1 MPAQMP
7 KQPPEQTNHLGIDLI
22 DAGLVPPLPR
32 AFVEGRDL
40 DLLAPLS
47 FAATGDALLPPVSS
61 PDRRELAAA
70 LATANAGYGHA
81 AAETMA
87 AKLADPATRVV
98 VTGQQPG
105 LFGGPLY
112 TLSKAVAAALWV
124 ERLEAAG
131 TPAVAVFWVATED
144 HDFREVARAT
154 FVGRQGPEPFELGED
169 PEPLTPVGMRSFG
182 AGVSEL
188 LDRLR
193 QAGGGERW
201 DGWVE
206 TLAGWY
212 RPDARFGE
220 AFSRL
225 LAHLLGERCPL
236 LMDAMLPAVKTA
248 QRPWLRRVVEL
259 RQEIETAFVERN
271 RAITGRGYELQVK
284 PQPGA
289 SPLFVIHGRA
299 RRRVEWRGTDR
310 FTLRG
315 EEDFEEDVA
324 WLLEAI
330 EDNPS
335 VVSPG
340 VMARPAMQDAIL
352 GTSILVFGPGEVS
365 YMPQVAP
372 IYEQLGIAPPAVHS
386 RPQALVLGS
395 REVDKL
401 ESVGLGLE
409 ALVAADLDL
418 DRALAGG
425 REEDL
430 TAPTRDKLTAA
441 LEELRSGALQLDA
454 SLEGPWKKT
463 SDQMEKALANFTGR
477 VAAAVSRRNEV
488 VRGRA
493 EDLRAVC
500 RPAGALQ
507 ERVIATA
514 HFPGKHG
521 DRLAEAFFEQ
531 LTLDSRRLHII
542 QP

>member
-1 MPAQMP
+1 MA
-7 KQPPEQTNHLGIDLI
+7 ELAAERGADLGIDLVE
-22 DAGLVPPLPR
+22 AGLLPPLPQ
-32 AFVEGRDL
+32 AFLEGRDL
-40 DLLAPLS
+40 DLLEPLTFATEAGEVPAP
-47 FAATGDALLPPVSS
+47 AAP
-61 PDRRELAAA
+61 PDRRELATA

-81 AAETMA
+81 GAEAMA

-112 TLSKAVAAALWV
+112 TLSKAVAAALWA

-131 TPAVAVFWVATED
+131 TPAVAVFWVSTED
-144 HDFREVARAT
+144 HDYREVARAT
-154 FVGRQGPEPFELGED
+154 FFGRQGPEALELGED

-182 AGVSEL
+182 PGVDQL

-201 DGWVE
+201 DGWVD
-206 TLAGWY
+206 TLAAWY

-225 LAHLLGERCPL
+225 LAHMLGERCPL
-236 LMDAMLPAVKTA
+236 LMDAMLPAVKAA
-248 QRPWLRRVVEL
+248 QRPWLKRVVE
-259 RQEIETAFVERN
+259 RRHEIEEAFTERDA
-271 RAITGRGYELQVK
+271 AIAGRGFELQVK
-284 PQPGA
+284 TQPGA

-299 RRRVEWRGTDR
+299 RRRVEWRGADR

-315 EEDFEEDVA
+315 AEGFEEHVD
-324 WLLEAI
+324 WLLQAI
-330 EDNPS
+330 DDNPS

-340 VMARPAMQDAIL
+340 VMARSAMQDATL

-365 YMPQVAP
+365 YIPQVAP
-372 IYEQLGIAPPAVHS
+372 IYRELGIDAPAVHS
-386 RPQALVLGS
+386 RPQALVLGA

-401 ESVGLGLE
+401 ASVGLELGELI
-409 ALVAADLDL
+409 AVDLDL

-430 TAPTRDKLTAA
+430 TAPVRATLAQA
-441 LEELRSGALQLDA
+441 MEELRGGALAIDP

-463 SDQMEKALANFTGR
+463 RGQMEKALGAFTGK
-477 VAAAVSRRNEV
+477 VAAAVARRSEV
-488 VRGRA
+488 ARARA
-493 EDLRAVC
+493 EDLRTTC
-500 RPAGALQ
+500 RPGGALQ
-507 ERVIATA
+507 ERVVSTA

-521 DRLAEAFFEQ
+521 DRLVEAFFEQ
-531 LTLDSRRLHII
+531 LTLDSRRLHVIR
-542 QP
+542 P

>member
-1 MPAQMP
+1 M
-7 KQPPEQTNHLGIDLI
+7 TDLGIDLI
-22 DAGLVPPLPR
+22 DAGQVPPLPG

-40 DLLAPLS
+40 DLLAPLG
-47 FAATGDALLPPVSS
+47 FATQADAVPAPVLPPTAKV

-70 LATANAGYGHA
+70 LASANAGYGHT

-124 ERLEAAG
+124 ERLEASG
-131 TPAVAVFWVATED
+131 NPAVAVFWVSTED

-154 FVGRQGPEPFELGED
+154 FFGRQGPESFDLGED
-169 PEPLTPVGMRSFG
+169 AEPLTPVGMRSFG
-182 AGVSEL
+182 PALGEL

-236 LMDAMLPAVKTA
+236 LMDAMLPAVKSA
-248 QRPWLRRVVEL
+248 ERPWLRRVVEL
-259 RQEIETAFVERN
+259 REEIDRAFVERN
-271 RAITGRGYELQVK
+271 EAITDRGYELQVR
-284 PQPGA
+284 PQAGA

-299 RRRVEWRGTDR
+299 RRRVEWRGADR

-315 EEDFEEDVA
+315 ADGFDEEVG
-324 WLLEAI
+324 WLLRAI
-330 EDNPS
+330 DDNPS

-340 VMARPAMQDAIL
+340 VMARSAMQDAIL
-352 GTSILVFGPGEVS
+352 GTSVLVLGPGEVS

-372 IYEQLGIAPPAVHS
+372 IYEQFGIVPPAVYA
-386 RPQALVLGS
+386 RPQALVLAG

-401 ESVGLGLE
+401 DSVGLDLGQ
-409 ALVAADLDL
+409 LVAADLDL

-425 REEDL
+425 REQDL
-430 TAPTRDKLTAA
+430 TAPTRDRVSAA
-441 LEELRSGALQLDA
+441 LAELRTGALALDP

-463 SDQMEKALANFTGR
+463 SGQMEKALDAFTGR

-488 VRGRA
+488 TRARA
-493 EDLRAVC
+493 EDLRAAC
-500 RPAGALQ
+500 RPQGALQ

-521 DRLAEAFFEQ
+521 DRLVEAFFEQ

>member
-1 MPAQMP
+1 M
-7 KQPPEQTNHLGIDLI
+7 TDLLDIDLI
-22 DAGLVPPLPR
+22 EAGLMPSLAS

-40 DLLAPLS
+40 DLLAPLG
-47 FAATGDALLPPVSS
+47 FVGAAAEVPPPVAA

-70 LATANAGYGHA
+70 LAIANAGYGHA
-81 AAETMA
+81 AAETMT

-124 ERLEAAG
+124 ERLEASG
-131 TPAVAVFWVATED
+131 QPAVAVFWVATED

-154 FVGRQGPEPFELGED
+154 FFGRQGPESFALGDD

-182 AGVSEL
+182 SVLEEL
-188 LDRLR
+188 LERLR
-193 QAGGGERW
+193 QAGGGDRW
-201 DGWVE
+201 QSWIE

-236 LMDAMLPAVKTA
+236 LMDAMLPAVKAA
-248 QRPWLRRVVEL
+248 QRPWLRRVVES
-259 RQEIETAFVERN
+259 RQEIELAFAERN
-271 RAITGRGYELQVK
+271 QAITARGHGLQVT
-284 PQPGA
+284 PRPGT

-315 EEDFEEDVA
+315 EEGFEEDVA

-340 VMARPAMQDAIL
+340 VMARSAMQDAIL
-352 GTSILVFGPGEVS
+352 GSSVLVLGPGEVS

-372 IYEQLGIAPPAVHS
+372 IYERLGIAAPMVHS
-386 RPQALVLGS
+386 RPQALVQGS
-395 REVDKL
+395 REVAKL
-401 ESVGLGLE
+401 GSLDLRLGE
-409 ALVAADLDL
+409 LVAVDLDL

-430 TAPTRDKLTAA
+430 AAPIRDQMKIA
-441 LEELRSGALQLDA
+441 LAELRSAALALDG

-463 SDQMEKALANFTGR
+463 SDQVERALASFTGK

-488 VRGRA
+488 ARARA
-493 EDLRAVC
+493 EDLRATC
-500 RPAGALQ
+500 RPQGALQ

-521 DRLAEAFFEQ
+521 DRLVDAFFDQ

-542 QP
+542 RP

>member
-1 MPAQMP
+1 M
-7 KQPPEQTNHLGIDLI
+7 TDLGIDLL

-32 AFVEGRDL
+32 AFLEGRDL
-40 DLLAPLS
+40 DLLSPLG
-47 FAATGDALLPPVSS
+47 FAAPAAELPGPLTGPAAAA

-70 LATANAGYGHA
+70 LATANAGYGHP
-81 AAETMA
+81 AAEAMA

-124 ERLEAAG
+124 ERIEAAG
-131 TPAVAVFWVATED
+131 GEAVAVFWVSTED
-144 HDFREVARAT
+144 HDFREVARAS
-154 FVGRQGPEPFELGED
+154 FFGRQGPETLELGDD

-182 AGVSEL
+182 PAVDGLVE
-188 LDRLR
+188 RLR

-201 DGWVE
+201 DRWVE

-225 LAHLLGERCPL
+225 LAHLLRERCPL
-236 LMDAMLPAVKTA
+236 LMDAMLPAVKAA
-248 QRPWLRRVVEL
+248 QRPWLRRTVEL
-259 RQEIETAFVERN
+259 RREIDEAFGERN
-271 RAITGRGYELQVK
+271 AAITGRGHDLQVK

-299 RRRVEWRGTDR
+299 RRRVEWRGADR
-310 FTLRG
+310 LTLRG
-315 EEDFEEDVA
+315 EEGFEEDVS
-324 WLLEAI
+324 WLLDAI
-330 EDNPS
+330 EENPS

-340 VMARPAMQDAIL
+340 VMARAAMQDAIL
-352 GTSILVFGPGEVS
+352 GTSVLVLGPGEVS
-365 YMPQVAP
+365 YIPQVAP
-372 IYEQLGIAPPAVHS
+372 IYRQLGIAPPLVFF
-386 RPQALVLGS
+386 RPQALVLGG
-395 REVDKL
+395 REIDKL
-401 ESVGLGLE
+401 AAVGLELRE
-409 ALVAADLDL
+409 LIAADLDL

-430 TAPTRDKLTAA
+430 TAPVRATVAEA
-441 LEELRSGALQLDA
+441 MEGLRGGALAIDP

-463 SDQMEKALANFTGR
+463 AGQMEKALGAFTGK
-477 VAAAVSRRNEV
+477 VAAAVARRNEV
-488 VRGRA
+488 ARARA
-493 EDLRAVC
+493 EDLRAAC
-500 RPAGALQ
+500 RPDGALQ

-521 DRLAEAFFEQ
+521 DGLVEAYFDQ
-531 LTLDSRRLHII
+531 LTLDSRRLHVII
-542 QP
+542 PKS